1 MTISTRC
8 RYALRVLID
17 LAEQAKTD
25 YVPIREVAAR
35 QQISLKYLEQIL
47 PILRKHGFV
56 LAQQGKGGGYRLARQ
71 PHEYR
76 ISEILE
82 VTEGEFAPVACLAK
96 DAEACPRA
104 ASCKTL
110 PMWQGFARLAREY
123 FEGIT
128 LEDLVNQRIPM

>member
-17 LAEQAKTD
+17 LAEQGKTD

-35 QQISLKYLEQIL
+35 QRISLKYLEQIL
-47 PILRKHGFV
+47 PVLRKNGLV
-56 LAQQGKGGGYRLARQ
+56 LAVQGKGGGYRLARK
-71 PHEYR
+71 PHEYKV
-76 ISEILE
+76 SEILAA
-82 VTEGEFAPVACLAK
+82 TEGELVPVACLAK

-110 PMWQGFARLAREY
+110 PMWREFARLTRDY
-123 FEGIT
+123 FDGIT
-128 LEDLVNQRIPM
+128 LEDLVNQRISV